1 MKIIKTSFKQKTF
14 AKRVYENMKK
24 HSLWVFSKDF
34 KKATTKKL
42 CHVWRSVLPSFQ
54 TWLLIFSYY
63 FQIYPINNSIYL
75 FFFILTSYILYT
87 IYLVYIAWIIDI
99 LSFQPDFLEVPYHI
113 NPSSYM
119 CRSSAFFISLFKHI

>member
-34 KKATTKKL
+34 KKTTTKKL
-42 CHVWRSVLPSFQ
+42 RHVWRSVLPSFQ

-63 FQIYPINNSIYL
+63 FQIYPINNSFYL
-75 FFFILTSYILYT
+75 FFFFCIHQLYT
-87 IYLVYIAWIIDI
+87 IYYISSIYCMNYWHPIVSTWLSWGTLSYKSFIIHVSI
-99 LSFQPDFLEVPYHI
+99 
-113 NPSSYM
+113 
-119 CRSSAFFISLFKHI
+119 ISVFYFTI